1 MDELVP
7 REYWAEF
14 CERFTH
20 QHHGWLA
27 TLEEQAVRSAA
38 GGGMIGGPGALLEF
52 RGLRL
57 AEEAGRE
64 VLYLTATGQ
73 GGEDH
78 TSTVYYPVRLTFK
91 KADDGAHSG
100 VRVDGRNGERLV
112 LRFRV
117 PALPEALNGLMANS
131 AK

>member
-7 REYWAEF
+7 REHWAEF

-64 VLYLTATGQ
+64 VLYLTAIGQ